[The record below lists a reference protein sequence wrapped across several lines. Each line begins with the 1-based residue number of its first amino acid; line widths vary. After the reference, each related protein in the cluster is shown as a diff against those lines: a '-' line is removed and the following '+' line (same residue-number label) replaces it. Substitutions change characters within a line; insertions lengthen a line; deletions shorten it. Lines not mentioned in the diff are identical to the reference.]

1 MKSFLVIIYFIIC
14 TAYNLKSQ
22 MVNSTSTIRKTV
34 CCGYTPPFKYLQLF
48 QLDHLIFT
56 SVSQNSV
63 LLDYLRILSFWT
75 TIEVVDQSVF
85 ILALGPTS
93 QPISGILP
101 SSLLYCNFGQ
111 EFTVYIVNFSAQP
124 GSVLC
129 LLCPHNLLFFL
140 QLSLCVCVLVR
151 ERVLS
156 ILCIYY

>member
-48 QLDHLIFT
+48 QLDRLIFT

-63 LLDYLRILSFWT
+63 LLDYFLLLI
-75 TIEVVDQSVF
+75 IEVVDQSVF

-111 EFTVYIVNFSAQP
+111 EFTVYIVIFSAQP

-129 LLCPHNLLFFL
+129 LLCSHNLLFFL